1 VLAIEAEANPLPWR
15 EGHFLPFVRVS
26 AETGPTGAFE
36 GGGSAGK
43 TGAKTILAGAD
54 AGLAGTNAG
63 LAGTASESARLRGNG
78 PVHMGWVCLGTG
90 EDGDEGGGTVLGF
103 ACAFAVAD
111 EVELQ
116 SLAVERSARGRGLGA
131 LLLEA
136 LLEWAGRQGYR
147 SLHLEVR
154 AGNAPALA
162 LYRRFGFAQTGTR
175 RGYYQDNG
183 EDALLL
189 ARDV

>member
-1 VLAIEAEANPLPWR
+1 VRPLFKGDLPAVLAIEAEANPLPWS
-15 EGHFLPFVRVS
+15 EGHFLPFVQAAGKADS
-26 AETGPTGAFE
+26 N
-36 GGGSAGK
+36 GGGEA
-43 TGAKTILAGAD
+43 AGAD
-54 AGLAGTNAG
+54 TGSNAG
-63 LAGTASESARLRGNG
+63 LSGADARNALSARPVGNG
-78 PVHMGWVCLGTG
+78 PVHMAWICGGSP
-90 EDGDEGGGTVLGF
+90 EDGSGETAVMGF

-116 SLAVERSARGRGLGA
+116 SLAVARSARGRGLGTA
-131 LLLEA
+131 LLEA
-136 LLEWAGRQGYR
+136 LLEWAGRGGYR
-147 SLHLEVR
+147 RLHLEVR